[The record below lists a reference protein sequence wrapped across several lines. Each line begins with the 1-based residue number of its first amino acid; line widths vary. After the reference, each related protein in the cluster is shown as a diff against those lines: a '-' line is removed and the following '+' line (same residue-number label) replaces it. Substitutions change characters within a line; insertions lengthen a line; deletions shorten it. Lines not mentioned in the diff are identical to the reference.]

1 MSERNSVLPSSLASA
16 WEPIADQSRSNR
28 ALLLMAPLI
37 VFELLVFVVPF
48 FILLRISFAEESSDL
63 VYAEGTWT
71 LQAYVDVFTSGLL
84 RSIVGYS
91 FMLGIAVT
99 LVTVVI
105 AIFYAY
111 AIWRSDGLI
120 KSLLLFSV
128 VLPLLTTLVIRT
140 YAFQPLLSPT
150 GTVNEILL
158 SLGIINS
165 SIQIVPSTV
174 GVVIGQTYIVLPYAV
189 LAIYSVMATM
199 DWHVVEAA
207 RDLGASRPRSVLEV
221 VVPQVMP
228 GIIVASVISFAW
240 SVGAYAAPDLLSN
253 SISFAMQVEDLM
265 LSGLRYPL
273 AAAFS
278 VVMLVLMLVCIGVL
292 FAVLNRFGGD
302 FELA

>member
-1 MSERNSVLPSSLASA
+1 MN
-16 WEPIADQSRSNR
+16 
-28 ALLLMAPLI
+28 LI
-37 VFELLVFVVPF
+37 
-48 FILLRISFAEESSDL
+48 
-63 VYAEGTWT
+63 G
-71 LQAYVDVFTSGLL
+71 
-84 RSIVGYS
+84 
-91 FMLGIAVT
+91 
-99 LVTVVI
+99 
-105 AIFYAY
+105 
-111 AIWRSDGLI
+111 
-120 KSLLLFSV
+120 
-128 VLPLLTTLVIRT
+128 
-140 YAFQPLLSPT
+140 SP
-150 GTVNEILL
+150 V
-158 SLGIINS
+158 
-165 SIQIVPSTV
+165 QIVPSTA
-174 GVVIGQTYIVLPYAV
+174 GVIIGQTYIVLPYAV

-228 GIIVASVISFAW
+228 GIIVAAVISFAW

-253 SISFAMQVEDLM
+253 SISFAMHVEGLM

>member
-1 MSERNSVLPSSLASA
+1 MPETNSVLPGSLASV
-16 WEPIADQSRSNR
+16 WESVTGQSRSNR

-91 FMLGIAVT
+91 FMLGLAVT
-99 LVTVVI
+99 VVTVVI

-111 AIWRSDGLI
+111 AIWRSDGLV

-158 SLGIINS
+158 SLNLIGS
-165 SIQIVPSTV
+165 PVQIVPSTA
-174 GVVIGQTYIVLPYAV
+174 GVIIGQTYIVLPYAV

-228 GIIVASVISFAW
+228 GIIVAAVISFAW

-253 SISFAMQVEDLM
+253 SISFAMHVEGLM